1 MLETLIQDV
10 RYAVRSSRRTPGFA
24 CAAIAT
30 LALGI
35 GANTAIFSL
44 MNAVLFRTLPVAA
57 PQDLHFIALGAGSDL
72 LTASNYLWLESIRR
86 REDVFSGVAG
96 YNIRDFK
103 VATDEG
109 QQRVVGQYVTGNYHA
124 LVGVPIARGRGFVA
138 EDDRAPGGGSI
149 AVISDGYW
157 TRRFGRAPDVLGK
170 TLVVGGRTVTIVG
183 VSAPGFEGMQPG
195 RSLDITL
202 PLSIRA
208 ADEPGF
214 LAERDSW
221 TSMPL
226 VARLKPGTDV
236 RQAQA
241 VVKAAFR
248 EHLAEHQIRGFARM
262 PSGDERSAVL
272 LPAAKGHDR
281 LRTDYSTPLTVLM
294 GMVGLVLLV
303 SCVNVANL
311 LLVRGTA
318 RANEVAVRMSVGAS
332 RGRLIRQFLTES
344 LLFSL
349 SGGAL
354 GLLLA
359 GWSTWFI
366 ASLFLENQNPIVIN
380 AQPDVVVFLFTM
392 LLSLLTG
399 LVFGLMP
406 AVNATR
412 LDLAPTLKLRD
423 VTSVGV
429 GRLSG
434 RQILVAAQIAL
445 CLVLVFGAGLLV
457 RTQRNLQQVQGGFA
471 TENILVSALDAN
483 DTTFPPER
491 MVELCS
497 SAVERLRDRTGA
509 ISGSCSTMSPVDT
522 AFEGRVLGIPTP
534 PPGPGANRVSA
545 NTVTPD
551 YFRTFG
557 IDLVRGRLFTAQD
570 TASAPRVAL
579 VNETAARFY
588 FGGADPIGRPIAFG
602 SKPDPAR
609 VMTVVGIV
617 RDARHSL
624 RQSPPRM
631 VYQPLAQINQPPD
644 TLTAA
649 IRTTS
654 DPTPAAGLVRG
665 EVAALSRDVA
675 VTWVRTMQQQIA
687 ASLTSERLL
696 STLSTAFGL
705 LALLLACIGLYGVVS
720 YDVARRSRDIGI
732 RLALGAERSTVLTG
746 VLRQT
751 ATITAVGIVGGLVAA
766 ALASQFVE
774 GFLFELTPRD
784 PVTLGVATGMLALSA
799 LLAGYVPARRAS
811 RIDPAVALRSE

>member
-10 RYAVRSSRRTPGFA
+10 RYALRSSRRTPGFA

-138 EDDRAPGGGSI
+138 EDDRAAGGGSI

-157 TRRFGRAPDVLGK
+157 TRRYGRDPEILGK
-170 TLVVGGRTVTIVG
+170 SLVVGGRTITIVG
-183 VSAPGFEGMQPG
+183 VTAPGFEGMQPG
-195 RSLDITL
+195 RALDITL

-208 ADEPGF
+208 ADEPDF
-214 LAERDSW
+214 LTEPDSW

-226 VARLKPGTDV
+226 VARLKPGTDL

-631 VYQPLAQINQPPD
+631 VYQPLAQITQPPD

-687 ASLTSERLL
+687 AALTSERLL
-696 STLSTAFGL
+696 ATLSTAFGL
-705 LALLLACIGLYGVVS
+705 LALLLACIGLYGVVVVRCGTTLTRHRNS
-720 YDVARRSRDIGI
+720 PCARRRTFDRADGCAAPDGYDHGGRPCRGSCRGCPGVAARGRVSVRADPTGPGHAGCSDGHA
-732 RLALGAERSTVLTG
+732 RPLGA
-746 VLRQT
+746 
-751 ATITAVGIVGGLVAA
+751 AGGLRSRSPRVAHR
-766 ALASQFVE
+766 
-774 GFLFELTPRD
+774 PRC
-784 PVTLGVATGMLALSA
+784 
-799 LLAGYVPARRAS
+799 
-811 RIDPAVALRSE
+811 RIEV

>member
-1 MLETLIQDV
+1 MLATLLQDV
-10 RYAVRSSRRTPGFA
+10 RYAVRSSGRTPGFA
-24 CAAIAT
+24 AASIIT

-44 MNAVLFRTLPVAA
+44 MNAVLFRTLPVGA
-57 PQDLHFIALGAGSDL
+57 PEDLYFIAHGAGNDL
-72 LTASNYLWLESIRR
+72 GTSSNYAWLESIRR
-86 REDVFSGVAG
+86 RDEVFSGVAA

-103 VATDEG
+103 VATTG
-109 QQRVVGQYVTGNYHA
+109 GPQRVVGQYASGNYHA
-124 LVGVPIARGRGFVA
+124 VAGIPIARGRGFTN
-138 EDDRAPGGGSI
+138 EDDRAAGGGSI
-149 AVISDGYW
+149 AVISDGFW
-157 TRRFGRAPDVLGK
+157 TRRFGRDPDVLGK

-183 VSAPGFEGMQPG
+183 VTAPGFEGMQPG

-208 ADEPGF
+208 ADEPDF
-214 LAERDSW
+214 LTSPDSW
-221 TSMPL
+221 TNMPL
-226 VARLKPGTDV
+226 VARLKPGTDL

-241 VVKAAFR
+241 VVQAAFS
-248 EHLAEHQIRGFARM
+248 EHLSRHNIRGFSRL
-262 PSGDERSAVL
+262 PSGAERSALL

-281 LRTDYSTPLTVLM
+281 LRTEYSTPLRVLM

-318 RANEVAVRMSVGAS
+318 RGSEIAVRMSVGAS
-332 RGRLIRQFLTES
+332 RGRLVRQFLTES
-344 LLFSL
+344 IFFSL

-359 GWSTWFI
+359 SWSTWFI
-366 ASLFLENQNPIVIN
+366 SSLFLENQNPIVID
-380 AQPDVVVFLFTM
+380 AQPDLVVFLFTM

-399 LVFGLMP
+399 VVFGLMP
-406 AVNATR
+406 AFKATR
-412 LDLAPTLKLRD
+412 LDLARALKLH
-423 VTSVGV
+423 SASSIGV
-429 GRLSG
+429 GSASG
-434 RQILVAAQIAL
+434 RQVLVAAQIAL
-445 CLVLVFGAGLLV
+445 CLILVFAAGLLV
-457 RTQRNLQQVQGGFA
+457 RTQRNLQHVEGGFA
-471 TENILVSALDAN
+471 TENVLVFALDAN
-483 DTTFPPER
+483 DTAFPDER
-491 MVELCS
+491 MVELCTT
-497 SAVERLRDRTGA
+497 AIERLRGRTGA
-509 ISGSCSTMSPVDT
+509 IAGSCSTMSPVDT
-522 AFEGRVLGIPTP
+522 AFEGRILGIPTP
-534 PPGPGANRVSA
+534 PPGRGANQIVA

-551 YFRTFG
+551 YFQTFG

-570 TASAPRVAL
+570 AAGAVRVAL
-579 VNETAARFY
+579 INETAARFY

-609 VMTVVGIV
+609 TMTVVGIV

-624 RQSPPRM
+624 RQAPPRM
-631 VYQPLAQINQPPD
+631 VYQPLAQIIQAPD

-654 DPTPAAGLVRG
+654 DPTPVAGLVRG

-687 ASLTSERLL
+687 AALTSERLL
-696 STLSTAFGL
+696 ATLSTAFGL

-732 RLALGAERSTVLTG
+732 RLALGAERSTVLAG

-751 ATITAVGIVGGLVAA
+751 ATMTAAGVGIGLVAA
-766 ALASQFVE
+766 ALASRLVE
-774 GFLFELTPRD
+774 SFLFDLTPRD
-784 PVTLGVATGMLALSA
+784 PVTLGVTTGMLALST
-799 LLAGYVPARRAS
+799 LLAGYLPARRAA
-811 RIDPAVALRSE
+811 RIDPAVALRAE